1 MTIFEYLRN
10 STPAEIKAN
19 GYKLPD
25 IDIEKGEKWVP
36 GAYEGILL
44 RSDMGF
50 KYHAMVNYFT
60 AKKIKKQVLKPSETR
75 KKKLL
80 SRLEKYSAISIVDP
94 ICSFCVAF
102 KLTKS
107 EEKKAALR
115 EFAIDLITNVN
126 KREIVKLGIAL
137 LGICGRKEDL
147 ELIKPLGLHDEFT
160 LYVSGTACRLSE
172 GDEKNKFL
180 FELLENVSGW
190 GKIAVLFDIDYTK
203 EEARLK
209 VVKCGCKN
217 DIAYSYAANVCAIKG
232 KMHEILKQMS
242 ENKFPEEEEKAIF
255 SGVCDI
261 FMGLIN
267 AKERQDG
274 LSEYPYARESAVL
287 FSQICQDKPYLTDNS
302 DKKQK
307 ILDGIKFII

>member
-1 MTIFEYLRN
+1 MTIFEYLRDL
-10 STPAEIKAN
+10 TPAEIKAN

-44 RSDMGF
+44 RSDMRF

-60 AKKIKKQVLKPSETR
+60 AKKIKKQVLKPSEAHR
-75 KKKLL
+75 NKLL

-94 ICSFCVAF
+94 MCSFCVAF

-107 EEKKAALR
+107 DEKKAALR
-115 EFAIDLITNVN
+115 KFALDLIKNVN

-137 LGICGRKEDL
+137 LGICGKKEDL
-147 ELIKPLGLHDEFT
+147 ELIKPLGFHDEFT
-160 LYVSGTACRLSE
+160 LYVSGTVCRLSE
-172 GDEKNKFL
+172 GDEKNKYL

-203 EEARLK
+203 DDARLK
-209 VVKCGCKN
+209 VIKYGCRN

-242 ENKFPEEEEKAIF
+242 ENNFNEDEEKIVF
-255 SGVCDI
+255 SGICDI

-274 LSEYPYARESAVL
+274 LSEYPYARESATL
-287 FSQICQDKPYLTDNS
+287 FSQICQDKPYLTEDSERIN
-302 DKKQK
+302 K
-307 ILDGIKFII
+307 ILNGIKFII

>member
-1 MTIFEYLRN
+1 MTIFEYLRDL
-10 STPAEIKAN
+10 TPAEIKAN

-44 RSDMGF
+44 RSDMRF

-60 AKKIKKQVLKPSETR
+60 AKKIKKQVLKPSEAHR
-75 KKKLL
+75 NKLL

-94 ICSFCVAF
+94 MCSFCVAF

-107 EEKKAALR
+107 DEKKAALR
-115 EFAIDLITNVN
+115 EFALDLIKNVN

-137 LGICGRKEDL
+137 LGICGKKEDL
-147 ELIKPLGLHDEFT
+147 ELIKPLGFHDEFT
-160 LYVSGTACRLSE
+160 LYVSGTVCRLSE
-172 GDEKNKFL
+172 GDEKNKYL

-203 EEARLK
+203 DDARLK
-209 VVKCGCKN
+209 VIKYGCRN

-242 ENKFPEEEEKAIF
+242 ENNFNEDEEKIVF
-255 SGVCDI
+255 SGICDI

-274 LSEYPYARESAVL
+274 LSEYPYARESATL
-287 FSQICQDKPYLTDNS
+287 FSQICQDKPYLTEDSERIN
-302 DKKQK
+302 K
-307 ILDGIKFII
+307 ILNGIKFII

>member
-1 MTIFEYLRN
+1 MTIFEYLRDL
-10 STPAEIKAN
+10 TPAEIKAN

-44 RSDMGF
+44 RSDMRF

-60 AKKIKKQVLKPSETR
+60 AKKIKKQVLKPSEAHR
-75 KKKLL
+75 NKLL
-80 SRLEKYSAISIVDP
+80 SRLEKDSAISIVDP
-94 ICSFCVAF
+94 MCSFCVAF

-107 EEKKAALR
+107 DEKKAALR
-115 EFAIDLITNVN
+115 EFALDLIKNVN

-137 LGICGRKEDL
+137 LGICGKKEDL
-147 ELIKPLGLHDEFT
+147 ELIKPLGFHDEFT
-160 LYVSGTACRLSE
+160 LYVSGTVCRLSE
-172 GDEKNKFL
+172 GDEKNKYL

-203 EEARLK
+203 DDARLK
-209 VVKCGCKN
+209 VIKYGCRN

-242 ENKFPEEEEKAIF
+242 ENNFNEDEEKIVF
-255 SGVCDI
+255 SGICDI

-274 LSEYPYARESAVL
+274 LNEYPYARESATL
-287 FSQICQDKPYLTDNS
+287 FSQICQDKPYLTEDSERIN
-302 DKKQK
+302 K
-307 ILDGIKFII
+307 ILNGIKFII